1 MNNLEKIIK
10 EIVPYIVIVVVVI
23 LIRTLIETPVIV
35 RGDSMYETLHDG
47 EVLILSKISYKLA
60 SIKRYDIVVVKDND
74 DDYIIKRVIGLPGDD
89 IEYKDNILYINGKEI
104 EEDFQKAETKDFNIT
119 DLGYEKIPK
128 DCYFVIGD
136 NRNDSSD
143 SRIIGC
149 INKKNILG
157 NANLVIY
164 PLNDFGIKK

>member
-1 MNNLEKIIK
+1 MNKKREWSTYFIIIVLVIIVRTYIITPVKVNGISMNN
-10 EIVPYIVIVVVVI
+10 
-23 LIRTLIETPVIV
+23 
-35 RGDSMYETLHDG
+35 TLHDG
-47 EVLILSKISYKLA
+47 EIMLLNKTKYWFND
-60 SIKRYDIVVVKDND
+60 IKRFDIVIINHNGNKL
-74 DDYIIKRVIGLPGDD
+74 IKRVIGLPNETL
-89 IEYKDNILYINGKEI
+89 EYKDNILYINGKEI

-143 SRIIGC
+143 SRIMGC